1 MTTVVSKVVSRS
13 FSLLAATCL
22 LIPGLSLA
30 DEARQWLER
39 MTQAVELLNYEG
51 KFVHMHDGDDEVLYI
66 IHRNKDGAVSE
77 RIQSMDG
84 AGREIVRHQN
94 KVQCILPD
102 QRTVIIGQT
111 KDINPLVS
119 SLPSYSEELEAHY
132 EIAVR
137 GRIRVAGRMSRQIL
151 IKPRDG
157 FRYGYRLWLDEETAM
172 PLKSELRDER
182 ERVVERVKFV
192 DIQMRDNIPLAA
204 FEPITD
210 TTGFRWFRPAP
221 EQASNRVAS
230 GFRATDVP
238 AGFRLSL
245 STVRQMAGSRHPV
258 EHLVYSD
265 GIAAVS
271 VFVEDPEAE
280 ETEALFGLSRVG
292 SANAFSIKVNDRSV
306 TAVGE
311 VPPKTVESIARSL
324 APVTEQ

>member
-1 MTTVVSKVVSRS
+1 MTTTVNRVIALPASVLSAV
-13 FSLLAATCL
+13 CL
-22 LIPGLSLA
+22 LVPALGLA
-30 DEARQWLER
+30 DEAREWLER

-51 KFVHMHDGDDEVLYI
+51 KFVHMHDGGDEVLYI
-66 IHRNKDGAVSE
+66 IHRNQDGEVSE

-84 AGREIVRHQN
+84 AGREIIRHQN

-102 QRTVIIGQT
+102 QQTVIIEQT

-119 SLPSYSEELEAHY
+119 SLPSYSEELEVHY

-137 GRIRVAGRMSRQIL
+137 GRIRVAGRMCRQIL
-151 IKPRDG
+151 IRPRDG

-182 ERVVERVKFV
+182 ERVVERIKFV

-204 FEPITD
+204 MEPVTD
-210 TTGFRWFRPAP
+210 TTGFRWFRPPP
-221 EQASNRVAS
+221 EQASNPATAS
-230 GFRATDVP
+230 FRATEVP

-245 STVRQMAGSRHPV
+245 STVRQMAGSRYPV

-280 ETEALFGLSRVG
+280 ETESLSGLSRVG

-324 APVTEQ
+324 APYTEK

>member
-1 MTTVVSKVVSRS
+1 MTTTVSRVVA
-13 FSLLAATCL
+13 LLPGIVSTACL
-22 LIPGLSLA
+22 LVPALSMA
-30 DEARQWLER
+30 DEAREWLER

-51 KFVHMHDGDDEVLYI
+51 KFVHMHGGSDEVFYI
-66 IHRNKDGAVSE
+66 IHRNQDGEVSE

-84 AGREIVRHQN
+84 AGREIIRRQN
-94 KVQCILPD
+94 EVQCILPD
-102 QRTVIIGQT
+102 QRAVIIEQT
-111 KDINPLVS
+111 KDMNPLVS
-119 SLPSYSEELEAHY
+119 SLPAYSEELEAHY

-137 GRIRVAGRMSRQIL
+137 GRVRVAGRMCRQIL

-182 ERVVERVKFV
+182 ERVVERIKFV
-192 DIQMRDNIPLAA
+192 DIQMLDSIPLAA
-204 FEPITD
+204 MEPITD

-221 EQASNRVAS
+221 EQVETTAGAS
-230 GFRATDVP
+230 FRATNVP

-245 STVRQMAGSRHPV
+245 STRRQIAGSRHPV

-271 VFVEDPEAE
+271 VFVEAPEAE
-280 ETEALFGLSRVG
+280 DTEGLSGLSRVG
-292 SANAFSIKVNDRSV
+292 SANAFSIKMNDRSV

-311 VPPKTVESIARSL
+311 VPPQTVESIARSL
-324 APVTEQ
+324 VPYQER